1 MKRLE
6 VVIMVMV
13 VVFAGGCGALRKA
26 PGEIQ
31 KQNAWVHF
39 RTAGLAADTAAR
51 ENTSEDLQKL
61 TRLGELQ
68 SRAFVSYFGLPKSPK
83 QVQTTEQAVSGQN
96 FQLAEDAGEQ
106 GAQRIEG
113 WGVVDNAIELGIG
126 ICAIVGGVWGGKAAR
141 FLKSARQKTDALREI
156 IQGNELFKA
165 DNPDSAD
172 AFKRAQAN
180 QSISTRKIVT
190 EMKNG

>member
-1 MKRLE
+1 MKRLGLL
-6 VVIMVMV
+6 IIISA
-13 VVFAGGCGALRKA
+13 VVFAGGCGVLRKA

-39 RTAGLAADTAAR
+39 RTANLAADAADR
-51 ENTSEDLQKL
+51 EDASEHLQKL
-61 TRLGELQ
+61 TRLGEFQ
-68 SRAFVSYFGLPKSPK
+68 SRAFVSYFGLPESPK
-83 QVQTTEQAVSGQN
+83 QVQTVEQAVSEQN
-96 FQLAEDAGEQ
+96 FQLAQEAGRQ

-113 WGVVDNAIELGIG
+113 WDVVDGAVELGIG
-126 ICAIVGGVWGGKAAR
+126 ICAIAGGVWGSRAAK

-165 DNPDSAD
+165 DNPRSAA

-180 QSISTRKIVT
+180 QSKSTRKIVT